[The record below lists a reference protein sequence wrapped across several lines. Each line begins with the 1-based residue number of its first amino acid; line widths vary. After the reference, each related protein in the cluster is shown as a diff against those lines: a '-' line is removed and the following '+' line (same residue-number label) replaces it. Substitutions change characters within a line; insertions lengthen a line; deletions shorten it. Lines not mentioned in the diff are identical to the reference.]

1 MLRREEQDIH
11 QKIEYDWLKTIF
23 RDFTDTSFRCIWL
36 PQGTAELALLLQLYV
51 LKEENQSTPP
61 KIIITTP
68 TPQNRYLDLKLP
80 IDSAELAD
88 FDNTFIHKYFT
99 VSNDFY
105 YPKKIFEEY
114 ITFAAHEIACLFEVE
129 MPELVIY
136 SYNLNTKP
144 YQEQLYDIASMQLV
158 VGDASPYFFFSEKDA
173 SFFNKQQFLIRA
185 KNKMSEGLYIANEMY
200 SVENM
205 LETADTA
212 HLQVLLKLNKLT
224 TGLLKERT
232 NELNH
237 LHTTI
242 EEHNK
247 SLEASN
253 EALYKTNEEITESF
267 SKLQQVN
274 SLLKTNEVFINAVF
288 QVADVG
294 LSILDAQGKMMRVNK
309 EFCNIYLFNEN
320 ELIQLPIERLIPN
333 SDTCKYIYGE
343 EGQLT
348 KSLISDVSKG
358 IRKDGKHILVLN
370 STTRV
375 VSEDGETFYINTARD
390 ITKTT
395 RDLHLL
401 HDTLSSL
408 QIGGWEYDL
417 HSNQL
422 FHTDE
427 LKFILETTYDVA
439 KENQIRQFIPHKE
452 FTELKDSFRQITLNK
467 GTFIKELHA
476 ITAKGNAKVLKVTA
490 RCIFHNDVLIKFAG
504 TVQDITN
511 AKIKERKTKENEQLF
526 KTLIANFP
534 GGTIDIIDKDF
545 KYVFTGGK
553 ELEDLPQNPEDVFG
567 KSIYELYDSELAD
580 KLESYLKRCLQGEQ
594 LTFDIDYE
602 GKYWNVFAIPLY
614 NEFEDID
621 KVMVLT
627 QNITLQRKADKGLKE
642 THKSLSDFRKA
653 LDVASY
659 VAILNEKA
667 EFNYLNENLV
677 GLSGFSLE
685 ELVNQSF
692 EKILDKEKIV
702 ATFFEEIKDI
712 LLSGE
717 IWQGELICIDKNQ
730 ENFWLNMSII
740 PFLDESGTPY
750 QFLAVGNND
759 TVRKKA
765 EEQIKIQNKELTRIN
780 AELDRFVYSTS
791 HDIRSP
797 LVSILGLINIA
808 RLELKEG
815 DVVDGYLGMIEK
827 SVKKLDKFV
836 QEIIHYSQNARMEVK
851 YEQIDFESLVQEV
864 FEGLKQVDGYN
875 NIKLIIDCKTETPFF
890 TDSNRLRVA
899 LNNLLANAILYQRK
913 SIDDPYVEVKV
924 EADKNIVSI
933 IVKDNGIGISK
944 EYIDKVFDMFFKA
957 TTFSSGSGLGLYVVK
972 ESMTILDGDISVVS
986 KQNEGATFTM
996 NIPNGA
1002 RNLDIIS

>member
-11 QKIEYDWLKTIF
+11 QKIEFDWLETLFK
-23 RDFTDTSFRCIWL
+23 DFTDTSFRCIWL
-36 PQGTAELALLLQLYV
+36 PHGTVELAILLQLYV

-61 KIIITTP
+61 KIIVTTSA
-68 TPQNRYLDLKLP
+68 PQNLHLDLKIP
-80 IDSAELAD
+80 IDSAQLAFLGD
-88 FDNTFIHKYFT
+88 SIINSYFT
-99 VSNDFY
+99 SDNSYY
-105 YPKKIFEEY
+105 YPKKILKEY
-114 ITFAAHEIACLFEVE
+114 ISFELHDISNLFELDI
-129 MPELVIY
+129 PELVIY
-136 SYNLNTKP
+136 SQNLNTKS
-144 YQEQLYDIASMQLV
+144 YKEQLYDIATMQLV
-158 VGDASPYFFFSEKDA
+158 VGDANPYFFFSEKDVA
-173 SFFNKQQFLIRA
+173 LFNKQQFLVRA
-185 KNKMSEGLYIANEMY
+185 KNKINEDLYITNEMY
-200 SVENM
+200 AVDNFP
-205 LETADTA
+205 ETADTE

-224 TGLLKERT
+224 TGLLRERT
-232 NELNH
+232 DELNH
-237 LHTTI
+237 LHSTI

-253 EALYKTNEEITESF
+253 EALHKTNEEITESF

-288 QVADVG
+288 EVADVG
-294 LSILDAQGKMMRVNK
+294 LSILDAQGKMVRVNK

-320 ELIQLPIERLIPN
+320 ELVQLPIERLIPN
-333 SDTCKYIYGE
+333 SDTCKYISGKAD
-343 EGQLT
+343 QLS

-370 STTRV
+370 STTKV
-375 VSEDGETFYINTARD
+375 ISEGGEVFYINTTRD

-417 HSNQL
+417 HSKQL
-422 FHTDE
+422 FHTEE
-427 LKFILETTYDVA
+427 LKLILETEYDVA
-439 KENQIRQFIPHKE
+439 KGNHIQQFIPHNE
-452 FTELKDSFRQITLNK
+452 FTELKDSFKQIAINK
-467 GTFIKELHA
+467 NTFIKELHA
-476 ITAKGNAKVLKVTA
+476 ITAKGNTKILKVTA

-504 TVQDITN
+504 TVQDITK

-567 KSIYELYDSELAD
+567 KSIYELYEPELAD
-580 KLESYLKRCLQGEQ
+580 KLGLYLTRCMQGEQ

-614 NEFEDID
+614 NEYEEID
-621 KVMVLT
+621 KVMLLT

-659 VAILNEKA
+659 VAILNENA
-667 EFNYLNENLV
+667 EFNYLNENLI
-677 GLSGFSLE
+677 GLSGFSLD
-685 ELVNQSF
+685 ELSNHSF
-692 EKILDKEKIV
+692 EKLLDKENIV
-702 ATFFEEIKDI
+702 STFFDEIKEI

-717 IWQGELICIDKNQ
+717 IWQGELVCLDKNQ

-765 EEQIKIQNKELTRIN
+765 EEQIKVQNKELTRIN

-815 DVVDGYLGMIEK
+815 DVVDGYLSMIEK

-851 YEQIDFESLVQEV
+851 YEQIDFDTLVQEA
-864 FEGLKQVDGYN
+864 FDGLKQVDGFS
-875 NIKLIIDCKTETPFF
+875 NIELLIDCKSEDPFF
-890 TDSNRLRVA
+890 SDRNRLKIA
-899 LNNLLANAILYQRK
+899 LTNLLANAILYQRK
-913 SIDDPYVEVKV
+913 SIDDSYVKV
-924 EADKNIVSI
+924 TVKAEENIVSI
-933 IVKDNGIGISK
+933 IVQDNGIGISK